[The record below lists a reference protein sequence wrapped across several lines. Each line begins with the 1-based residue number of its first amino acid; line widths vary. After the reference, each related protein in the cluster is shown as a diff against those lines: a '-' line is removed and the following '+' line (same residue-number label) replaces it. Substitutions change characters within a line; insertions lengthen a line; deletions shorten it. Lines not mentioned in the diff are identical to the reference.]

1 MARTKT
7 RERSGE
13 TPLKSASTSAS
24 STFDPT
30 LAALFASSSGP
41 VTLPPRPVRSYEKP
55 VKAVANTDTATK
67 PDAVVEEAGS
77 DAESE
82 VSSVNE
88 EEPSSESE
96 SEVALEKSNER
107 PRKRRRVDANDDL
120 ESRYLNKLVREEEQE
135 QRHRSRKA
143 TKDATSLKESEDEDV
158 EGDDAS
164 DSDLNSDLADISDD
178 EAERAQKKDRIAE
191 DGNEALPKHE
201 SLSGT
206 AHELEAEKTSRTC
219 FLGNVATSV
228 IKSKS
233 AKKALILHLRSALAE
248 KHHEKVESLRFRS
261 TAFVS
266 DAGPKRAA
274 YAKKELMDGTM
285 KSTNAYVVLNAAA
298 AARKVARLNG
308 TVVLDRHL
316 RVDHLGNPSRQDH
329 KRCVFVGNLS
339 FVDEATATDETEEGE
354 KKRKRAKEPADVEEG
369 LWRSFEKCGKVESV
383 RVVRDKETRISKGFA
398 YVQFLDENA
407 VESALLLDGKKFPPM
422 LPRPLRVSRAKREL
436 KKERRNVDGGRN
448 EQRRDSAP
456 RGRFGG
462 AREQAK
468 GNPTRTN
475 AKGDKVVFEGHRASS
490 NSLPKGLKKLKK
502 RPTVKPTNRGTKRA
516 AAFRAGGGKKKRDMT
531 S

>member
-1 MARTKT
+1 MAKTKT
-7 RERSGE
+7 KVKGGE
-13 TPLKSASTSAS
+13 TPPKTASTAASASAP

-41 VTLPPRPVRSYEKP
+41 VTLPPRPVRTYPKP
-55 VKAVANTDTATK
+55 TKVVANTDQATES
-67 PDAVVEEAGS
+67 DAVEEDAGS

-82 VSSVNE
+82 LSSAGE
-88 EEPSSESE
+88 EEATSESGSE
-96 SEVALEKSNER
+96 SGVALEQSNER

-120 ESRYLNKLVREEEQE
+120 ESKYMDKLVREEEQE
-135 QRHRSRKA
+135 QRQRGG
-143 TKDATSLKESEDEDV
+143 DATGDAAESAEEED
-158 EGDDAS
+158 DDAAS
-164 DSDLNSDLADISDD
+164 DSDLNSDLADLSDE
-178 EAERAQKKDRIAE
+178 EAEKAKKKKGRAD
-191 DGNEALPKHE
+191 DTLPKHE
-201 SLSGT
+201 SLSST
-206 AHELEAEKTSRTC
+206 AHELEAEKTNRTC
-219 FLGNVATSV
+219 FLGNVATAV

-233 AKKALILHLRSALAE
+233 AKKTLILHLRSALAE

-274 YAKKELMDGTM
+274 YAKKELMDETM
-285 KSTNAYVVLNAAA
+285 KSTNAYVVLNTPA

-308 TVVLDRHL
+308 TLVLGRHL

-407 VESALLLDGKKFPPM
+407 VESALLMDGKKFPPM
-422 LPRPLRVSRAKREL
+422 LPRPLRVSRAKREM
-436 KKERRNVDGGRN
+436 KKERRNGDAGRN
-448 EQRRDSAP
+448 GQRRDATP
-456 RGRFGG
+456 RGRPGG
-462 AREQAK
+462 APEQTRGK
-468 GNPTRTN
+468 STTTSDQGN
-475 AKGDKVVFEGHRASS
+475 KVVFEGHRANS

-502 RPTVKPTNRGTKRA
+502 RPTVKPAGRGTKRA